1 MKILIEPSTKNN
13 LYQDITTGIILSL
26 DKYAVQSNV
35 YFNLDEI
42 KEIRKNNP
50 NLEIFININKNLS
63 NDDIEPIS
71 EILKE
76 LDNLNLQ
83 GIFFYDLAI
92 PKLKKELS
100 LKTDLVWSQT
110 HMVNNYKTCNY
121 YHSKGVKYALLGKE
135 ITLEEILEINKLSTI
150 TSMVEVVGL
159 PSVAF
164 SKRKLITNFF
174 KDLNKPSK
182 DKLTVTEKVSN
193 AEYELQE
200 DMNGTSFFL
209 KELVNGT
216 SIIKELFDNKIEY
229 IVLREYG
236 IENIFKELLQDT
248 KEYIEGSCQN
258 NDYVE
263 KYKSLGDNT
272 NFFFKKTIYM
282 VKKNG

>member
-13 LYQDITTGIILSL
+13 LYQDITTGIFISL
-26 DKYAVQSNV
+26 DKYAVQSYV
-35 YFNLDEI
+35 YFNLEEI

-76 LDNLNLQ
+76 L
-83 GIFFYDLAI
+83 
-92 PKLKKELS
+92 
-100 LKTDLVWSQT
+100 
-110 HMVNNYKTCNY
+110 
-121 YHSKGVKYALLGKE
+121 VK
-135 ITLEEILEINKLSTI
+135 
-150 TSMVEVVGL
+150 
-159 PSVAF
+159 
-164 SKRKLITNFF
+164 
-174 KDLNKPSK
+174 
-182 DKLTVTEKVSN
+182 
-193 AEYELQE
+193 
-200 DMNGTSFFL
+200 
-209 KELVNGT
+209 GT

-248 KEYIEGSCQN
+248 KEYIDGSCQN

-263 KYKSLGDNT
+263 KYKSLVDNT